1 LNADAVAAYLGI
13 SSGDPDNGDTEL
25 RRSMEIGAM
34 TGLLFRIPHNV
45 KNLLTP
51 YREGSTNLFRSSDK
65 YSLRNTVA

>member
-1 LNADAVAAYLGI
+1 
-13 SSGDPDNGDTEL
+13 
-25 RRSMEIGAM
+25 MEIGAM

-51 YREGSTNLFRSSDK
+51 YREGSTSPFSSSDK

>member
-1 LNADAVAAYLGI
+1 LNADAAAAYLGT
-13 SSGDPDNGDTEL
+13 SSGDPDNGDAEL

-51 YREGSTNLFRSSDK
+51 YREGSTSLFSSSDK